1 MYANFF
7 FYIICFCLLVF
18 IIDRYDLY
26 DYSPD
31 VIPRFGLADPEDD
44 YIFPEVI
51 RNFISEEEA
60 THILEKTRD
69 KFEPSVL
76 YGNIVMEQI
85 RKSNT
90 VWLSKQD
97 PVIKKIISRVCDKC
111 NLPFKNAEHL
121 QVVKYDPSG
130 YYRQHHDTVNKDES
144 ESRKFFGHGGHRVVT
159 MLIYLNDDF
168 EGGETAFL
176 NLRKKIKPPKYGGI
190 LFYSLDKK
198 RELCHPLSLHEG
210 KTVLSGNKYVAN
222 IWLRQNKFIS

>member
-1 MYANFF
+1 MYI
-7 FYIICFCLLVF
+7 FYFLIICILLF
-18 IIDRYDLY
+18 LIDRYDVY
-26 DYSPD
+26 DYTVD
-31 VIPRFGLADPEDD
+31 AIPRIGLANPEDE

-51 RNFISEEEA
+51 RDFINEDEA
-60 THILEKTRD
+60 NYILEKAKD

-90 VWLSKQD
+90 VWLSKHD
-97 PVIKKIISRVCDKC
+97 PIIKKIISRVCEKC
-111 NLPFKNAEHL
+111 NLPLKNAEHL

-130 YYRQHHDTVNKDES
+130 YYRQHHDTVNENKKES
-144 ESRKFFGHGGHRVVT
+144 MDFFSHGGHRVAT

-210 KTVLSGNKYVAN
+210 RTVLSGNKYVAN
-222 IWLRQNKFIS
+222 IWLRQNKFIA